1 MLTLARPDVI
11 PPVSPVIKSIM
22 EQDGRIVLN
31 WANSSSD
38 DLAYHRLYRREK
50 SDSLFTLM
58 AKLAR
63 TNDKFTTYTDKQVE
77 NGKEYIYYLK
87 AEDSGGLMSEPT
99 KTVSC
104 KTPGVK
110 ESIVLKKSEQTD
122 RVKLTWNVK
131 SNKKVAKVIIYRSVN
146 GSPMQLYDNSTTD
159 SYFDNKLSPEKTYEY
174 CIKVIY
180 ADDSSSELSNT
191 VKVKM

>member
-1 MLTLARPDVI
+1 
-11 PPVSPVIKSIM
+11 
-22 EQDGRIVLN
+22 
-31 WANSSSD
+31 
-38 DLAYHRLYRREK
+38 
-50 SDSLFTLM
+50 
-58 AKLAR
+58 
-63 TNDKFTTYTDKQVE
+63 
-77 NGKEYIYYLK
+77 
-87 AEDSGGLMSEPT
+87 MSEPT

>member
-1 MLTLARPDVI
+1 
-11 PPVSPVIKSIM
+11 
-22 EQDGRIVLN
+22 QDGSIVLS

-50 SDSLFTLM
+50 SDSLFTLL

-63 TNDKFTTYTDKQVE
+63 TNDKFTTYTGKHVE

-87 AEDSGGLMSEPT
+87 AEDSGGLMSKPT

-110 ESIVLKKSEQTD
+110 ESIVLKSSGQTGL
-122 RVKLTWNVK
+122 VKLTWTVK
-131 SNKKVAKVIIYRSVN
+131 SNKKVARVIIYRSVN
-146 GSPMQLYDNSTTD
+146 GSPMQLYGNSTTD

-180 ADDSSSELSNT
+180 TDDSSSEFSNT
-191 VKVKM
+191 IKVKM